1 MCVCVRVPELAALVG
16 RGQRYCSIAY
26 SVEDSS
32 SQQRIIWLNTSIA
45 LSLSNP
51 VLKELTFQPVNL
63 DYKEIKV
70 LMYIIKNMLIG
81 IMQFRTFQE
90 KW

>member
-16 RGQRYCSIAY
+16 RGQRYCSIVY

>member
-1 MCVCVRVPELAALVG
+1 M
-16 RGQRYCSIAY
+16 
-26 SVEDSS
+26 
-32 SQQRIIWLNTSIA
+32 SIA

>member
-1 MCVCVRVPELAALVG
+1 MCVCVRVPELVALVG
-16 RGQRYCSIAY
+16 RGQRYCSIVY